1 MYPVMYFNENDQF
14 LTMKDNVDHALVEL
28 NKRYKKAVMNKNR
41 RGWLIFLSSIIN
53 FLRRGRFSL
62 CFQYINQ
69 SIYALTHYSTKGNVN
84 FESPSPHLDVKD
96 IKIAV
101 YTCIIGN
108 YDELIEPL
116 FVEPGIDYFV
126 FTDSECPETSAW
138 KKVDITLLEDY
149 RELTPSQLNRK
160 IKMLSFKYLSEY
172 DYSIY
177 IDGNIE
183 IVACV
188 SPLIQEMG
196 THAFGVHYHYKRD
209 CIYDEKVRVIY
220 SRKADKEILGKQIN
234 SYKSKGFPCHFG
246 LYENPVLIRMHHD
259 VDTCNLMERWWQEYL
274 KYSTRD
280 QLSLPYVIWETGYD
294 RRKIHIIDRS
304 FYINPRFNKLHS
316 HNKH

>member
-1 MYPVMYFNENDQF
+1 MIRKNN
-14 LTMKDNVDHALVEL
+14 NIDHVLVEMH
-28 NKRYKKAVMNKNR
+28 KRYKEAGINQNR
-41 RGWLIFLSSIIN
+41 QGWLIIISSII
-53 FLRRGRFSL
+53 RGRLFHY
-62 CFQYINQ
+62 FQYIKQ
-69 SIYALTHYSTKGNVN
+69 CIYAFTHYSTKGNIN
-84 FESPSPHLDVKD
+84 LEYSSPHLDIED

-116 FVEPGIDYFV
+116 FVEPGIDYYV
-126 FTDSECPETSAW
+126 FTDLDCSNTSVW
-138 KKVDITLLEDY
+138 KKIDVTQFEDY
-149 RELTPSQLNRK
+149 RKLTPSQLNRK

-188 SPLIQEMG
+188 SPLIKEMG

-220 SRKADKEILGKQIN
+220 SNKADKEILNKQMS
-234 SYKSKGFPCHFG
+234 SYKKEGFPCHYG
-246 LYENPVLIRMHHD
+246 LYENPILIRKHHD

-274 KYSTRD
+274 NYSTRD
-280 QLSLPYVIWETGYD
+280 QLSLPYVIWKTGYD
-294 RRKIHIIDRS
+294 RRKIHIIDKN
-304 FYINPRFNKLHS
+304 FYLNPRFNKVHS
-316 HNKH
+316 HKN